1 VAIEIWR
8 RIKRDRK
15 KKNGRKRTRT
25 AITIDIAQTV
35 KRKWK
40 NESDS
45 IKEIALIDC

>member
-25 AITIDIAQTV
+25 AVIIDITQIV

-45 IKEIALIDC
+45 IKKIALINC